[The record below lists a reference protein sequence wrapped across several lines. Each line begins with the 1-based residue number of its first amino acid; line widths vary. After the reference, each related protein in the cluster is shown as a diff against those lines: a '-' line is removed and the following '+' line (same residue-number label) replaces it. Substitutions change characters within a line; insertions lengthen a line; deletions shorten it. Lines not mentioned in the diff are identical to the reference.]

1 MTAPRPG
8 PRHYRN
14 GPDIDV
20 AMCGQRGAMLPF
32 ARAIGNV
39 TCQDCK
45 DRLDKVMPRRR
56 NRREFLAMVQATSR
70 AQR

>member
-1 MTAPRPG
+1 MTAPLPG

-45 DRLDKVMPRRR
+45 DRLELVIGRRR
-56 NRREFLAMVQATSR
+56 NRRAFLAMVQANR
-70 AQR
+70 ER

>member
-1 MTAPRPG
+1 VTKLAG

-20 AMCGQRGAMLPF
+20 AMCGERGAMLPF

-45 DRLDKVMPRRR
+45 DRLELVIGRRR
-56 NRREFLAMVQATSR
+56 NRRAFLAMVQATKER
-70 AQR
+70 A

>member
-1 MTAPRPG
+1 MTAPLPG

-20 AMCGQRGAMLPF
+20 AMCGERGAMLPF

-45 DRLDKVMPRRR
+45 DRLELVIGRRR
-56 NRREFLAMVQATSR
+56 NRRAFLAMVQANR
-70 AQR
+70 ER

>member
-1 MTAPRPG
+1 MTAPLPG

-20 AMCGQRGAMLPF
+20 AMCGQRGALLPF

-39 TCQDCK
+39 TCQGCK
-45 DRLDKVMPRRR
+45 DRLDKVIGRRR
-56 NRREFLAMVQATSR
+56 NRRAFLAMVQANKVR
-70 AQR
+70 A

>member
-1 MTAPRPG
+1 VTAPLPG

-20 AMCGQRGAMLPF
+20 AMCGERGAMLPF

-45 DRLDKVMPRRR
+45 DRLELVIGRRR
-56 NRREFLAMVQATSR
+56 NRRAFLAMVQANR
-70 AQR
+70 ER

>member
-1 MTAPRPG
+1 MTAPLPG

-20 AMCGQRGAMLPF
+20 AMCGARGALLPF

-39 TCQDCK
+39 TCPHCK
-45 DRLDKVMPRRR
+45 TRLERVIGRRR
-56 NRREFLAMVQATSR
+56 NRRAFLAMVQADKER
-70 AQR
+70 A

>member
-1 MTAPRPG
+1 VTAPLPG

-45 DRLDKVMPRRR
+45 DRLELVIGRRR
-56 NRREFLAMVQATSR
+56 NRRAFLAMVQANR
-70 AQR
+70 ER

>member
-1 MTAPRPG
+1 VTAPLPG

-20 AMCGQRGAMLPF
+20 AMCGERGAMLPF
-32 ARAIGNV
+32 VRAIGNV

-45 DRLDKVMPRRR
+45 DRLEMVIGRRR
-56 NRREFLAMVQATSR
+56 NRRAFLAMVQAAR
-70 AQR
+70 MR

>member
-1 MTAPRPG
+1 MTAPLPG

-20 AMCGQRGAMLPF
+20 AMCGVRGALLPF

-45 DRLDKVMPRRR
+45 DRLELVIGRRR
-56 NRREFLAMVQATSR
+56 NRRAFLAMVQATKER
-70 AQR
+70 A